1 MAKLGCQSTFLI
13 KDYTVLQGG
22 SYFLHNLQSQV
33 LLSLLSSSCK
43 ICTYVSS
50 SHVCY
55 LQNRELQ
62 QQFSSLVLQQGSL
75 RLPEDP
81 LSSLPRREEDILI
94 TVHVREEWAG
104 SPCTSDTTLHLTS
117 CQAKASGES
126 WWLPPS
132 SAEKH
137 PAVAVTAIPCLA
149 LWKLTAF
156 CSAHTNR
163 VLLSV

>member
-13 KDYTVLQGG
+13 KDSTVLQGG

-81 LSSLPRREEDILI
+81 LSSLPRREED
-94 TVHVREEWAG
+94 TY
-104 SPCTSDTTLHLTS
+104 
-117 CQAKASGES
+117 
-126 WWLPPS
+126 
-132 SAEKH
+132 
-137 PAVAVTAIPCLA
+137 
-149 LWKLTAF
+149 
-156 CSAHTNR
+156 
-163 VLLSV
+163 